1 MEYSS
6 YEDMPLDTEK
16 LARILTMAPFFHI
29 SCSSDCD
36 IFYSDLNNE
45 MEQYL
50 EDTADT
56 THISIDPED
65 ITNTVKHYGSVL
77 KMLTDKQERNEL
89 SNSLKLAREIIKM
102 SGLSPKTL
110 GLCGDGAFNAY
121 NMALITKTI
130 KLTNYDSE
138 QLQAYMMICDLA
150 RYLG

>member
-6 YEDMPLDTEK
+6 YEDIPLDTEK

-36 IFYSDLNNE
+36 IFYSNLNNE

-50 EDTADT
+50 DNTADT

-65 ITNTVKHYGSVL
+65 ITNTVKHYGSML
-77 KMLTDKQERNEL
+77 KMLANKQEKNEL

-121 NMALITKTI
+121 NMALITK
-130 KLTNYDSE
+130 
-138 QLQAYMMICDLA
+138 QLN
-150 RYLG
+150 